1 MKVLVFEADSEFAG
15 HLRDGLGRL
24 GFDSSIVDDA
34 NAGLQAAAAEKPD
47 LILLSI
53 ELPRMNGFSVCN
65 KLKRDPALKDVPLI
79 IMSSDSTEETF
90 EQHRRLRTR
99 AEDYVH
105 KPITFPDLMA
115 RARAF
120 VSVPEIAGGATDPP
134 MSGDE
139 IVMDDE
145 IVIDDVEPVSISEE
159 PAEAEA
165 APVDGDV
172 SDFADNAFD
181 ALTKGTAPAAPPLPN
196 IEPEH
201 EPVSAEPEHVSD
213 KRPRGKPKSSIPPRP
228 MTDGALATA
237 SQAELDRQKN
247 RVTELEK
254 ELSGARDKISLMEG
268 AASSETAK
276 DAEVAKLRR
285 ELDDTKAKLASA
297 GKGGGSSAREFLD
310 LRQQLNEKDKELLG
324 LRDQL
329 GARDKELIALRD
341 SALDVERE
349 KADLNDK
356 IIELEKLLLDHQR
369 SLETVRADKEQ
380 ASKRAEDF
388 RRKIEKLQGDLEAK
402 TRELDD
408 AKSTHE
414 GELATR
420 DAKAASD
427 RVSYQEALEAAEATR
442 QADVAAAEEQ
452 GRQNLE
458 AAVTRTRETAA
469 AEQAQALEEAEIAAE
484 QARLDAVST
493 REAELKK
500 ESDSRMAALHRA
512 NEDAMNKLKAEQVQT
527 LREADEAAAQRL
539 AEREAEL
546 HGELGTV
553 VAQMTEAHD
562 STKAT
567 LSATRQ
573 ELSDLGTAKEDGE
586 ARRDAQIA
594 ALTGDLQQRREELE
608 GALKTVDE
616 RDAKI
621 VELEGDLG
629 ETRGALTDANRTIQD
644 RDAKINAL
652 ESELVRTKS
661 DLEQTQVNLSVE
673 SGRLSKARDKWTED
687 RASLE
692 HAKDALASALAQIED
707 AENRSFD

>member
-34 NAGLQAAAAEKPD
+34 NAGLQAAASDKPD

-105 KPITFPDLMA
+105 KPISFPDLMA

-159 PAEAEA
+159 PAEAPAE
-165 APVDGDV
+165 PVDGDV

-181 ALTKGTAPAAPPLPN
+181 ALTKGAAAAPPVPN

-201 EPVSAEPEHVSD
+201 EPVAAEPEVGD
-213 KRPRGKPKSSIPPRP
+213 QRPRGKPRSSIPPRP

-254 ELSGARDKISLMEG
+254 ELSGARDKISQLEG

-276 DAEVAKLRR
+276 DTEVVKLRR

-329 GARDKELIALRD
+329 GSKDKELIALRD
-341 SALDVERE
+341 SALGVERD

-356 IIELEKLLLDHQR
+356 IIELEKHLLDHQR

-402 TRELDD
+402 TRELED
-408 AKSTHE
+408 ARSSHE

-427 RVSYQEALEAAEATR
+427 RVSHQEALEAAEATR
-442 QADVAAAEEQ
+442 QADVASAEEQ
-452 GRQNLE
+452 GRKNLDD
-458 AAVTRTRETAA
+458 AVTRARETAA
-469 AEQAQALEEAEIAAE
+469 AEQAQALEEAAEAAE
-484 QARLDAVST
+484 QAQRDAVTT

-512 NEDAMNKLKAEQVQT
+512 NEDAMNKLKAEQAQT
-527 LREADEAAAQRL
+527 LREAEEAAAQRL

-546 HGELGTV
+546 HGEIGTV
-553 VAQMTEAHD
+553 VTQMTEAHD
-562 STKAT
+562 ATKAS

-573 ELSDLGTAKEDGE
+573 ELADLGTAKEEGE

-608 GALKTVDE
+608 VALKTVDE

-621 VELEGDLG
+621 VDLEGDLG
-629 ETRGALTDANRTIQD
+629 ETRDALTEANRTIQD